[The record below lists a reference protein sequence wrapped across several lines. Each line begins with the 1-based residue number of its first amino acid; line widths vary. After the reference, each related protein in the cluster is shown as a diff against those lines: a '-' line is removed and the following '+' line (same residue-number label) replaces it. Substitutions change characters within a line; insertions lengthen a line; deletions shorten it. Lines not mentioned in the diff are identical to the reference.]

1 MTAKITKL
9 VFFVF
14 LFVVSSPFAY
24 AVEKHA
30 LIIANKD
37 YIHGGSLTN
46 PIKDSRILARSLKDS
61 GFNVRIMENLT
72 LDGMR
77 KAISDF
83 GWEHSETDNVAM
95 VYYSGHGAEFDG
107 ENYLIPVDAKLED
120 ARRARSEAITLSDV
134 QNFMYREISDSER
147 SSGKNAKGLNI
158 IVLDA
163 CRNNPYPARRKSAS
177 RGLGEVE
184 GASGTLIWYAAQPGA
199 QADDGDGRDI
209 SPFADAFAKA
219 VNASAGES
227 VEATF
232 KQVASLT
239 LQATEGQQEP
249 WMAGNIL
256 GNFSFKAG
264 GGRKSGKRY
273 LAEFD
278 PAQINQKAASIIP
291 RPKEWRDV
299 RQSFGDWNY
308 GSMGKYVDGVFV
320 SLGGIWQE
328 TGSRKLPYVVIEP
341 IKELRIFPLL
351 GKGAATPYEDDIF
364 GAGFRYV
371 FPDGFESEWIS
382 MNFGDFGFPGWSP
395 LEEVGRCYHA
405 ASAGKETKNCH
416 YLRPLSV
423 PQIEETMKTRNEYD
437 VHWGTGSS
445 WTKLTTVSLRG
456 SSKAFDFN
464 KRMNPLAQKD
474 MLSALRGVGNG
485 KRRNGENLRQCVL
498 EFERFLPVFEM
509 ILPEET
515 EYVNRSAQQIKQF
528 YDAGDRECAFA
539 YGVYL
544 SNPKFDHTD
553 RKRVELRRGVELML
567 EGMEQEAN
575 YKRKRAFSKILEKSY
590 SQNPKQF
597 DQFTVPEIVA
607 LAEHPALV
615 SGDGNVP
622 SWLRNLIE
630 SRKRAETRKLA
641 GKARFKCRNIVSAI
655 ADSEKLACYEEF
667 SDLFPDYKFAV
678 AVKIAKLKQGIACA
692 SATSTWEFLSTSNVP
707 QILISFA
714 NQYPSCKEA
723 ELARQKATSLEGN

>member
-1 MTAKITKL
+1 MTANITKL
-9 VFFVF
+9 LFFMF
-14 LFVVSSPFAY
+14 CFVVGSPIAY

-61 GFNVRIMENLT
+61 GFNVKIMENLT

-209 SPFADAFAKA
+209 SPFADAFTKA
-219 VNASAGES
+219 VDASAGES

-239 LQATEGQQEP
+239 LRATEGQQEP

-278 PAQINQKAASIIP
+278 PAQIDQKTASIIP
-291 RPKEWRDV
+291 RLREWRDV

-320 SLGGIWQE
+320 SIGGIWQE

-341 IKELRIFPLL
+341 IEKLRSFFFL
-351 GKGAATPYEDDIF
+351 GEGAAKPSKDNIY
-364 GAGFRYV
+364 GAGLRYV
-371 FPDGFESEWIS
+371 FPDGFGSESIS
-382 MNFGDFGFPGWSP
+382 MNFGKFSLPTWWP
-395 LEEVGRCYHA
+395 LDEVGRCYHS
-405 ASAGKETKNCH
+405 ASADKDAKNCH
-416 YLRPLSV
+416 FLRPLSV
-423 PQIEETMKTRNEYD
+423 SRIENTMKTGNEYEVRWD
-437 VHWGTGSS
+437 PGTG

-474 MLSALRGVGNG
+474 MLSALREVSNG
-485 KRRNGENLRQCVL
+485 KGWSGENLRQCVL
-498 EFERFLPVFEM
+498 EFERFLPFFEM
-509 ILPEET
+509 VISEET

-528 YDAGDRECAFA
+528 YEAGDRECAFA

-544 SNPKFDHTD
+544 SHPKFDTTD

-567 EGMEQEAN
+567 EGMEQEIN
-575 YKRKRAFSKILEKSY
+575 LKRTKAFSHILEKSY
-590 SQNPKQF
+590 LLNPKQF
-597 DQFTVPEIVA
+597 DQFTVPQIVA

-622 SWLRNLIE
+622 SWLRDLIE
-630 SRKRAETRKLA
+630 SRRRAETRKLA

-655 ADSEKLACYEEF
+655 ANSEKLACYEEF

-714 NQYPSCKEA
+714 NQYPTCKEA